1 MNAVFADAG
10 YWIALFNPRDQL
22 HAKAIVVSQSMQ
34 NRPIVTSQLVL
45 MEFLNYYASLGQMFR
60 QQSVQVVRTLQQDAN
75 VEIVPL
81 SDEQFEAALT
91 LYTQRQDKTWGIIDC
106 ASFLIMQERGVTE
119 ALAYDEHFRQ
129 AGFVPLLRGADE
141 R

>member
-22 HAKAIVVSQSMQ
+22 HTRAIAVSQSTQ
-34 NRPIVTSQLVL
+34 NRSIVTSQRVL

-60 QQSVQVVRTLQQDAN
+60 QQAVGVVRSLQQDTN

-91 LYTQRQDKTWGIIDC
+91 LYAQRQDKTWGIIDC
-106 ASFLIMQERGVTE
+106 ASFLIMEERGITE

-129 AGFVPLLRGADE
+129 AGFVPLLRE
-141 R
+141 N

>member
-22 HAKAIVVSQSMQ
+22 HTKAIAVSQSMQ

-60 QQSVQVVRTLQQDAN
+60 QQAVQVVWTLQQNTN
-75 VEIVPL
+75 VEIVRL
-81 SDEQFEAALT
+81 SAEQFEAALT
-91 LYTQRQDKTWGIIDC
+91 LYAQRQDKTWGIIDC
-106 ASFLIMQERGVTE
+106 ASFLIMQERGVME
-119 ALAYDEHFRQ
+119 ALVYDEHFRQ
-129 AGFVPLLRGADE
+129 AGFVPLLRE
-141 R
+141 N

>member
-10 YWIALFNPRDQL
+10 YWIALFNPRDRL
-22 HAKAIVVSQSMQ
+22 HEIATAVSQAIQ

-45 MEFLNYYASLGQMFR
+45 MEFLNYYASLGQIFR
-60 QQSVQVVRTLQQDAN
+60 QQAVEVARNLQQYPN
-75 VEIVPL
+75 VEVVPL

-91 LYTQRQDKTWGIIDC
+91 MYAQRQDKTWGLIDC
-106 ASFLIMQERGVTE
+106 ASFLIMQQRRIAE

-129 AGFVPLLRGADE
+129 AGFIPLLRE
-141 R
+141 S

>member
-1 MNAVFADAG
+1 MKAVFADAG
-10 YWIALFNPRDQL
+10 YWIALFNPRDRL
-22 HAKAIVVSQSMQ
+22 HEIATAVSQAIQ

-45 MEFLNYYASLGQMFR
+45 MEFLNYYASLGQIFR
-60 QQSVQVVRTLQQDAN
+60 QQAVEVVRNLQQYPN

-91 LYTQRQDKTWGIIDC
+91 MYAQRQDKTWGLIDC
-106 ASFLIMQERGVTE
+106 ASFLIMQQRRIAE

-129 AGFVPLLRGADE
+129 AGFIPLLRE
-141 R
+141 N

>member
-10 YWIALFNPRDQL
+10 YWIALFNPRDRL
-22 HAKAIVVSQSMQ
+22 HEIATAVSQAIQ

-45 MEFLNYYASLGQMFR
+45 MEFLNYYASLGQIFR
-60 QQSVQVVRTLQQDAN
+60 QQAVEVVRILQQYPN

-91 LYTQRQDKTWGIIDC
+91 MYAQRQDKTWGLIDC
-106 ASFLIMQERGVTE
+106 ASFLIMQQRRIAE

-129 AGFVPLLRGADE
+129 AGFIPLLRE
-141 R
+141 N

>member
-10 YWIALFNPRDQL
+10 YWIALFNPRDRL
-22 HAKAIVVSQSMQ
+22 HEIATAVSQAIQ

-45 MEFLNYYASLGQMFR
+45 MEFLNYYASLGRIFR
-60 QQSVQVVRTLQQDAN
+60 QRAVEVARNLQQYPN
-75 VEIVPL
+75 VEVVPL

-91 LYTQRQDKTWGIIDC
+91 MYAQRQDKTWGLIDC
-106 ASFLIMQERGVTE
+106 ASFLIMQQRRIAE

-129 AGFVPLLRGADE
+129 AGFIPLLRE
-141 R
+141 N

>member
-22 HAKAIVVSQSMQ
+22 HTRAIAVSQSTQ
-34 NRPIVTSQLVL
+34 NRSIVTSQLVL
-45 MEFLNYYASLGQMFR
+45 IEFLNYYASLGQMFR
-60 QQSVQVVRTLQQDAN
+60 QQAVGVVRSLQQDTN

-91 LYTQRQDKTWGIIDC
+91 LYAQRQDKTWGIIDC
-106 ASFLIMQERGVTE
+106 ASFLIMEERGITE

-129 AGFVPLLRGADE
+129 AGFVPLLRE
-141 R
+141 N

>member
-22 HAKAIVVSQSMQ
+22 HTRAIAVSQSTQ
-34 NRPIVTSQLVL
+34 NRSIVTSQLVL

-60 QQSVQVVRTLQQDAN
+60 QQAVGVVRSLQQDTN

-91 LYTQRQDKTWGIIDC
+91 LYAQRQDKTWGIIDC
-106 ASFLIMQERGVTE
+106 ASFLIMEERGITE

-129 AGFVPLLRGADE
+129 AGFVPLLRE
-141 R
+141 N

>member
-10 YWIALFNPRDQL
+10 YWIALFNPRDRL
-22 HAKAIVVSQSMQ
+22 HEIATAVSQAIQ

-45 MEFLNYYASLGQMFR
+45 MEFLNYYASLGQIFR
-60 QQSVQVVRTLQQDAN
+60 QQAVEVVRILQQYPN

-91 LYTQRQDKTWGIIDC
+91 MYAQRQEKTWGLIDC
-106 ASFLIMQERGVTE
+106 ASFLIMQQRRIAE

-129 AGFVPLLRGADE
+129 AGFIPLLRE
-141 R
+141 N